1 MEQHKPQDQNNKPFR
16 EQKKQ
21 LNTYAR
27 FSGIAIQMFAII
39 GIGTFIGVK
48 LDEKFPN
55 DHKLYTVILSLLSV
69 ILAVV
74 FVIRRII
81 AASKDDE

>member
-1 MEQHKPQDQNNKPFR
+1 MKHQSQNQDQNKGN
-16 EQKKQ
+16 Q
-21 LNTYAR
+21 LNNYAKY
-27 FSGIAIQMFAII
+27 SSIAIQMFAII
-39 GIGTFIGVK
+39 GIGTYAGVK

-55 DHKLYTVILSLLSV
+55 KHNLYTVVLSLTSV

-81 AASKDDE
+81 ANSKE